1 MFFDITSTLTG
12 TFSRSLG
19 GFSFPGVKTG
29 AFCTGVYTGPNFTGV
44 NTGPFCTGVSA
55 HRLVVGV
62 GEGALCKT
70 IVCSCAFGLG
80 ALFTGKL
87 AEVNLVV
94 GKLVAG

>member
-1 MFFDITSTLTG
+1 M
-12 TFSRSLG
+12 
-19 GFSFPGVKTG
+19 VYTG
-29 AFCTGVYTGPNFTGV
+29 AFCTRAI
-44 NTGPFCTGVSA
+44 TGPFCTGLNTGTFCTGVSA
-55 HRLVVGV
+55 RRLVVRV
-62 GEGALCKT
+62 EEGALGET